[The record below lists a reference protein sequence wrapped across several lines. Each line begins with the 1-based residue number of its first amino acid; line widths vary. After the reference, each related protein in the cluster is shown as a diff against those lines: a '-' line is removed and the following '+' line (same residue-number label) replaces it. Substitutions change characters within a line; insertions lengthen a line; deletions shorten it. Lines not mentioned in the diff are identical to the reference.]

1 MTASDPT
8 PGSPGPA
15 PAPGADTPGG
25 SDTLG
30 PDLLAVIARLNRWAT
45 SRASLE
51 LPAAQARLL
60 AAVEQ
65 IGPAR
70 TSDLAR
76 LDSSSQPT
84 TTAQLQRAEE
94 RGWVRRAADPSDGRA
109 SLVELTE
116 AGREVLGDVRRA
128 RAAALAPRLDELDA
142 TERDLL
148 ARAIAVVE
156 RLLAAP

>member
-1 MTASDPT
+1 VTASDSTTGPEGCA
-8 PGSPGPA
+8 PGS
-15 PAPGADTPGG
+15 GAG
-25 SDTLG
+25 TLG

-45 SRASLE
+45 SQAGLE
-51 LPAAQARLL
+51 VPAAQARLL

-65 IGPAR
+65 VGPAR

-84 TTAQLQRAEE
+84 ITAQLQRAEQD
-94 RGWVRRAADPSDGRA
+94 GWVRRTADPSDGRA
-109 SLVELTE
+109 SLVELTD
-116 AGREVLGDVRRA
+116 AGRAVLRDVRSA
-128 RAAALAPRLDELDA
+128 RAAALAPRLEELDA
-142 TERDLL
+142 TERDVL